1 MSYSPSSS
9 PPPSPP
15 PRVSRSLTAANGG
28 AVGATASNF
37 TVAVSATI
45 TIAGVEVPINSGP
58 LGGSGQTNINFNLSQ
73 PVVLGTLEDFFTW
86 AEGELGLT
94 NLKTPEQYVD
104 MIPVPAIKS
113 ALDALLNL
121 KFTITSLS
129 VNYTGAGSQGTPSS
143 VAYSFGVTVSS
154 GSPPLALG
162 PISLNQ
168 IGLQIAGTS

>member
-9 PPPSPP
+9 PQPP
-15 PRVSRSLTAANGG
+15 PRVTRSVTAANAG

-58 LGGSGQTNINFNLSQ
+58 LGGSGQTNFNFNLSQ
-73 PVVLGTLEDFFTW
+73 PVVLGTLEEFFVW

-94 NLKTPEQYVD
+94 NLKTPEQYVA
-104 MIPVPAIKS
+104 MIPIPAIQT

-121 KFTITSLS
+121 KFTITSLT
-129 VNYTGAGSQGTPSS
+129 VNYTGAGS
-143 VAYSFGVTVSS
+143 
-154 GSPPLALG
+154 
-162 PISLNQ
+162 
-168 IGLQIAGTS
+168 